1 MTLPT
6 MNDMISS
13 LKAQFTTDRKTLKHA
28 ATNTGLTLITKLHHD
43 ITYSVCVHAVPLQ
56 DPETLQELKIPIVS
70 DKDCSAAYPWL
81 SSKEMCAGY
90 KAGGKD
96 TCTVSFTI

>member
-13 LKAQFTTDRKTLKHA
+13 LKAQFTTDRKTLKHQ
-28 ATNTGLTLITKLHHD
+28 ATNTLVTKLHHY
-43 ITYSVCVHAVPLQ
+43 ITYSICVHAVPLPS
-56 DPETLQELKIPIVS
+56 PETLQELKIPIIS
-70 DKDCSAAYPWL
+70 DKDCKAAYPWL
-81 SSKEMCAGY
+81 TSKELCAGD
-90 KAGGKD
+90 KARDKD